1 MNKFDYRIVDV
12 TGDED
17 AGSMNI
23 SAIVVDDPS
32 YVGIIF
38 DFKDVKFTESD
49 EEDAFAVTFESSFRS
64 KAENQFTEEE
74 METLGKASSQLL
86 QQILDHI
93 LNEGRVAAEQ
103 LFTAIEQDMHTTC
116 SKL

>member
-1 MNKFDYRIVDV
+1 
-12 TGDED
+12 
-17 AGSMNI
+17 
-23 SAIVVDDPS
+23 
-32 YVGIIF
+32 
-38 DFKDVKFTESD
+38 
-49 EEDAFAVTFESSFRS
+49 
-64 KAENQFTEEE
+64 